1 MILGTITVFSSPSSV
16 LSGPMKL
23 YDFIVSLKWIMEQ
36 ITLGQYEVGMLPLLL
51 RSALSIDP
59 DRNLLQ
65 ITPYFIQSLHSQS

>member
-1 MILGTITVFSSPSSV
+1 MDHGTDHAGYVQ
-16 LSGPMKL
+16 
-23 YDFIVSLKWIMEQ
+23 D
-36 ITLGQYEVGMLPLLL
+36 EVGMLPLLL